1 MSGQPHWVELH
12 RYEGLGEART
22 IVTCIAAMEFEVQ
35 LRDLATGRPV
45 EPEDEGAGGPY
56 VIDAR
61 PADREDLADVLG
73 EIVDEQREFDEFID
87 RWHTTTNRR
96 MRIFLVVMII
106 LVALLAVFGLLEL

>member
-61 PADREDLADVLG
+61 PADRE
-73 EIVDEQREFDEFID
+73 EFID